1 MGCWAVGR
9 YVNQNRKADTMVAS
23 VSFILTGCWFSDW
36 EEWVRVEIKMEVV
49 VTMAV
54 AADFGGR

>member
-1 MGCWAVGR
+1 
-9 YVNQNRKADTMVAS
+9 MVAS

-49 VTMAV
+49 VTMVV
-54 AADFGGR
+54 AIDEGWNGMIGSRMLRRW

>member
-1 MGCWAVGR
+1 
-9 YVNQNRKADTMVAS
+9 MVVS